1 MGSEKRNE
9 FWCMHEKLLDDR
21 ETAPTHKNNKLHNNN
36 NKADVT
42 REEEGEEE
50 EEEQTPI
57 I

>member
-1 MGSEKRNE
+1 MRWEAKKGMNE

-42 REEEGEEE
+42 REEE
-50 EEEQTPI
+50 EQTPI
-57 I
+57 T